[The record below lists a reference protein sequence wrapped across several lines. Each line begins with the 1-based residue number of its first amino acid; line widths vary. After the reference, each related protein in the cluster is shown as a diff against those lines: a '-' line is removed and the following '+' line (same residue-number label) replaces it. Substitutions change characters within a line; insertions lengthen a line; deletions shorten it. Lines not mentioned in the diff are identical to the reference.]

1 MHNDQLF
8 SFTDFKKANND
19 PATSGIDYVQAVY
32 ATTPLHFDFLLHY
45 AQLMSPVIEI
55 VDDRAFIGE
64 LFDANRYLDLIKTT
78 QDMDRTQ
85 YWMNLL
91 EITGLFDNLT
101 TEQAI
106 ALAQIISQCWN
117 SNLLTKHGNSC
128 GEARYICDTDSGEVF
143 VTIARWSLADTEE
156 Q

>member
-1 MHNDQLF
+1 
-8 SFTDFKKANND
+8 
-19 PATSGIDYVQAVY
+19 
-32 ATTPLHFDFLLHY
+32 
-45 AQLMSPVIEI
+45 LMSPAIEI

-128 GEARYICDTDSGEVF
+128 GEARYICDVDSGEVF